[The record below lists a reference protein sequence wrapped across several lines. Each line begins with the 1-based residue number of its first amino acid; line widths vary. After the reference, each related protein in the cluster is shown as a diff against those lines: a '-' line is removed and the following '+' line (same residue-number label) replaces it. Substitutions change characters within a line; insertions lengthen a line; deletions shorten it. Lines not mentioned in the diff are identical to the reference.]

1 MVIGVGTDLV
11 EIRRMEKSLE
21 SPAFWRRVFGHAERA
36 FLEAR
41 PKARRAASAAANFAA
56 KEAFLKAAGK
66 GLGSFALAEI
76 QILRGEGGAP
86 YYLLSGGAAAWAAER
101 GAGVRL
107 SLAHEGGLALA
118 FAVAETSAGSET

>member
-1 MVIGVGTDLV
+1 MILKGGGGIGD
-11 EIRRMEKSLE
+11 RRGDG
-21 SPAFWRRVFGHAERA
+21 PGG
-36 FLEAR
+36 
-41 PKARRAASAAANFAA
+41 AASAAANFAA

-66 GLGSFALAEI
+66 GLGGFALAEI

-101 GAGVRL
+101 GAEVRL

-118 FAVAETSAGSET
+118 FAVAETSAGSQT